1 MKSLRMSYN
10 EMWRV
15 TINASLLA
23 IFYTLLGVFVSFVL
37 YYVFDEY
44 DDKWKNHSIGFQLA
58 DVSLEISILSIIA
71 FWSAHVIEIAPP
83 VLYVRKELDLLVD
96 SYISGIFYVFAVFVF
111 MNDLTEKLKFIFD
124 TSLGNHFA
132 KIFPQHGSIIDLSL
146 SYSPPRK
153 TNETKTVE

>member
-1 MKSLRMSYN
+1 MKSMRMSYS
-10 EMWRV
+10 EMARV

-37 YYVFDEY
+37 YYIFDEY
-44 DDKWKNHSIGFQLA
+44 DDKWKKRSIGFQLA
-58 DVSLEISILSIIA
+58 DVSLEISILSLVA
-71 FWSAHVIEIAPP
+71 FWSAHLIELSPP
-83 VLYVRKELDLLVD
+83 VFHVRKELDLLVD
-96 SYISGIFYVFAVFVF
+96 GYISGIFYVFAVFVF

-124 TSLGNHFA
+124 TSFGDHFT

-146 SYSPPRK
+146 SYTPPRK